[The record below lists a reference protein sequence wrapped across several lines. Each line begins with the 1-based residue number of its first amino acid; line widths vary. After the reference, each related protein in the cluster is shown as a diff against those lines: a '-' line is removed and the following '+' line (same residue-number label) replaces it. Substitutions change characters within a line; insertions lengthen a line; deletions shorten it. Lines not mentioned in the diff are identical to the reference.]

1 LSDSVVVAGASSAAR
16 SLRLVTALWQG
27 EAKDEAYAVLVHGL
41 TRDDAAELDTET
53 FAALVP
59 GDVLEPLA
67 DFAKAR
73 GDDEVATILW
83 SVAAWSGE

>member
-1 LSDSVVVAGASSAAR
+1 MGLSTGKKTPARRTHYSAP
-16 SLRLVTALWQG
+16 AL
-27 EAKDEAYAVLVHGL
+27 EKGL
-41 TRDDAAELDTET
+41 
-53 FAALVP
+53 
-59 GDVLEPLA
+59 DVLEALA